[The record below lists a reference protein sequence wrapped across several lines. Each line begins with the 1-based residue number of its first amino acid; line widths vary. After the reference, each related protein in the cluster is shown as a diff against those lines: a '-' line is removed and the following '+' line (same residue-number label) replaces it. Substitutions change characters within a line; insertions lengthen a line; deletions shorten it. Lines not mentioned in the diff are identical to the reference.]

1 MATKRISQLETIAN
15 ALVTGE
21 AILPIVISDPLIP
34 NRKAKVNQL
43 FRGLSAGTATE
54 PGLAFDLDRDTGIYQ
69 SAVDEIG
76 LSFGSAALYN
86 SRRQN
91 TDGSS
96 TLIIRAI
103 DSASATSSIEI
114 TPQGSGYM
122 TINGDFVQTD
132 TKFYLS
138 GDQNPAKRAH
148 FNVDTISTQSG
159 TRRFDLPNIGT
170 NTSTTI
176 VANDTFQTLTNKTI
190 LIKDAELQ
198 ITGSSDTSKVAKF
211 ETDAW
216 ESPGSHTYKLPD
228 FGAAN
233 TQSTLLDDITEQN
246 VFNKNMVNPTFSNTP
261 SNDENNPTR
270 YVIFDSS
277 QLTQD
282 RTVIWPDLNIKAV
295 GEASAQTIA
304 NKVYKGAVFCDTDVD
319 DGEGRKVQFILDNI
333 EDNQTYQFS
342 FPDNDPTAPLNN
354 GSDPNMLVTEKKT
367 QTLVNKTLEQM
378 KINNPDNL
386 NGLVTIDV
394 SNISDS
400 VAIQFP
406 NADATL
412 LSTNNISDVAISFG
426 GALAAPVLGG
436 QIRLQQHFSRKISRQ

>member
-1 MATKRISQLETIAN
+1 MATKRISQLETISD

-21 AILPIVISDPLIP
+21 AIMPIVISDPLIP

-43 FRGLSAGTATE
+43 FRGLSAGSATA

-69 SAVDEIG
+69 STVDEIG
-76 LSFGSAALYN
+76 LSFGTASLYN
-86 SRRQN
+86 TRRAN

-103 DSASATSSIEI
+103 DTASATSSIEI

-122 TINGDFVQTD
+122 TVNGDLVQTD
-132 TKFYLS
+132 TQFYLA

-170 NTSTTI
+170 STSTTI

-190 LIKDAELQ
+190 LIKDSELQ
-198 ITGSSDTSKVAKF
+198 ITGSTDTSKIAKF

-216 ESPGSHTYKLPD
+216 EAPGAHTYKLPD

-233 TQSTLLDDITEQN
+233 TQSTLLDDITDQN

-261 SNDENNPTR
+261 SNDENNPTK

-282 RTVIWPDLNIKAV
+282 RTVIFPDLNIKAV
-295 GEASAQTIA
+295 GEQSAQTIA
-304 NKVYKGAVFCDTDVD
+304 NKVYKGAVFCDTDPN
-319 DGEGRKVQFILDNI
+319 DGEGRKITLDLSNI
-333 EDNQTYQFS
+333 EDNQNYVFS
-342 FPDNDPTAPLNN
+342 FPDNEVTAPLNN
-354 GSDPNMLVTEKKT
+354 GSDSNMLVTEKKT
-367 QTLVNKTLEQM
+367 QTLVNKTMELMQ
-378 KINNPDNL
+378 INNPNDL
-386 NGLVTIDV
+386 NGNITIDAGNIK
-394 SNISDS
+394 SN
-400 VAIQFP
+400 VTIQFP
-406 NADATL
+406 DADATL

-436 QIRLQQHFSRKISRQ
+436 QLRIQSHFMSGW

>member
-295 GEASAQTIA
+295 GEASAQTIS

-436 QIRLQQHFSRKISRQ
+436 QIRLQQHFMSGW

>member
-1 MATKRISQLETIAN
+1 MATKRISQLETIAD

-34 NRKAKVNQL
+34 NRKAKINQL

-69 SAVDEIG
+69 SAVDELG

-86 SRRQN
+86 SRRSN

-96 TLIIRAI
+96 TLIVRAI
-103 DSASATSSIEI
+103 DSASATSNIEI
-114 TPQGSGYM
+114 TPQGSGYV
-122 TINGDFVQTD
+122 TVNGDIVQTD

-170 NTSTTI
+170 SSSTTI

-190 LIKDAELQ
+190 LIKDSELQ
-198 ITGSSDTSKVAKF
+198 ITGSTDTSKIAKF

-216 ESPGSHTYKLPD
+216 EAPGSHTYKLPD

-261 SNDENNPTR
+261 SNDENNPTK

-295 GEASAQTIA
+295 GEASAQTIS
-304 NKVYKGAVFCDTDVD
+304 NKVYKGAVFCDTDID
-319 DGEGRKVQFILDNI
+319 DGEGRKIQFDLSNI
-333 EDNQTYQFS
+333 EDNQTYAFS

-354 GSDPNMLVTEKKT
+354 GSDPNMLVSEKKT
-367 QTLVNKTLEQM
+367 QTLVNKTMELM

-386 NGLVTIDV
+386 NGLINIDV

-400 VAIQFP
+400 VQIQFP

-436 QIRLQQHFSRKISRQ
+436 QIRLQQHFMSGW

>member
-1 MATKRISQLETIAN
+1 MATKRISQLETISD

-21 AILPIVISDPLIP
+21 AIMPIVISDPLIP

-43 FRGLSAGTATE
+43 FRGLSAGSATA

-76 LSFGSAALYN
+76 LSFGSASLYN
-86 SRRQN
+86 SRRAN

-103 DSASATSSIEI
+103 DTASATSSIEI
-114 TPQGSGYM
+114 TPQGSGYA
-122 TINGDFVQTD
+122 TVSGDFIQTD
-132 TKFYLS
+132 TQFYLA
-138 GDQNPAKRAH
+138 GDQNPAKKAH

-170 NTSTTI
+170 ATSTTV

-198 ITGSSDTSKVAKF
+198 ITGSTDTAKIAKF
-211 ETDAW
+211 ECDAW
-216 ESPGSHTYKLPD
+216 EAPGAHTYRLPD
-228 FGAAN
+228 FGAAQ

-261 SNDENNPTR
+261 SNDENNPTK
-270 YVIFDSS
+270 YVIFNSS

-282 RTVIWPDLNIKAV
+282 RTVIFPDLNIKAV
-295 GEASAQTIA
+295 GEASAQTIS
-304 NKVYKGAVFCDTDVD
+304 NKVFKGAVFCDTDPN
-319 DGEGRKVQFILDNI
+319 DGEGRKITLDLSNI
-333 EDNQTYQFS
+333 EDNQNYVFS
-342 FPDNDPTAPLNN
+342 FPDNEVTAPLNN
-354 GSDPNMLVTEKKT
+354 GSDSNMLVTEKKT
-367 QTLVNKTLEQM
+367 QTLVNKTMELMQ
-378 KINNPDNL
+378 INNPNDL
-386 NGLVTIDV
+386 NGNITIDAGNIK
-394 SNISDS
+394 SN
-400 VAIQFP
+400 VTIQFP
-406 NADATL
+406 DADATL

-436 QIRLQQHFSRKISRQ
+436 QLRIQSHFMSGW

>member
-1 MATKRISQLETIAN
+1 MATKRISQLETLAN

-342 FPDNDPTAPLNN
+342 FPNNDPTAPLNN
-354 GSDPNMLVTEKKT
+354 GSDPNMIVTEKKT

-436 QIRLQQHFSRKISRQ
+436 QIRLQQHFMSGW

>member
-1 MATKRISQLETIAN
+1 MATKRISQLETLAN

-295 GEASAQTIA
+295 GEASAQTIS

-319 DGEGRKVQFILDNI
+319 DGEGRKIQFILDNI

-354 GSDPNMLVTEKKT
+354 GSDPNMIVTEKKT

-436 QIRLQQHFSRKISRQ
+436 QIRLQQHFMSGW

>member
-1 MATKRISQLETIAN
+1 MATKRISQLETIADG
-15 ALVTGE
+15 LVTGE

-34 NRKAKVNQL
+34 NRKAKINQL
-43 FRGLSAGTATE
+43 FRGLSAGTATQ
-54 PGLAFDLDRDTGIYQ
+54 PGLAFDLDRDSGIYQ

-76 LSFGSAALYN
+76 ITFGSASLYN
-86 SRRQN
+86 SRRAN

-103 DSASATSSIEI
+103 DTASAVSSIEF
-114 TPQGSGYM
+114 TPQGSGYL
-122 TINGDFVQTD
+122 TVNGDLIQTD
-132 TKFYLS
+132 AQFYLS

-159 TRRFDLPNIGT
+159 TRRFDLPNVGT

-190 LIKDAELQ
+190 LIKDSELQ
-198 ITGSSDTSKVAKF
+198 ITGSTDTSKIAKF

-216 ESPGSHTYKLPD
+216 ESPGAHTYKLPD

-246 VFNKNMVNPTFSNTP
+246 VFNKNLVNPTFSNTP
-261 SNDENNPTR
+261 SNDENNPTK

-277 QLTQD
+277 QLSQD
-282 RTVIWPDLNIKAV
+282 RTVIWPDLNIKVV
-295 GEASAQTIA
+295 GEASAQTVS
-304 NKVYKGAVFCDTDVD
+304 NKVFKGAVFCDTDVT
-319 DGEGRKVQFILDNI
+319 DGEGRKIQFDLSNI
-333 EDNQTYQFS
+333 EDNQTYVFS
-342 FPDNDPTAPLNN
+342 FPDNEVTAPLNN
-354 GSDPNMLVTEKKT
+354 GSDPNMLVSEKKT
-367 QTLVNKTLEQM
+367 QTLTNKTLELM
-378 KINNPDNL
+378 KINNPDDL
-386 NGLVTIDV
+386 NGIVSIDT
-394 SNISDS
+394 SNIDNA
-400 VAIQFP
+400 VTIQFP

-412 LSTNNISDVAISFG
+412 LSTNNISEVAITFG

-436 QIRLQQHFSRKISRQ
+436 QLRIQSHFMSGW

>member
-1 MATKRISQLETIAN
+1 VATKRISQLETIAN

-69 SAVDEIG
+69 GAVDEIG
-76 LSFGSAALYN
+76 LTFGSAALYN

-132 TKFYLS
+132 AKFYLS

-277 QLTQD
+277 GLTQD

-304 NKVYKGAVFCDTDVD
+304 NKVYKGAVFCDTDVN
-319 DGEGRKVQFILDNI
+319 DGEGRKIQFILDNI

-354 GSDPNMLVTEKKT
+354 GSDPNMLVSEKKT
-367 QTLVNKTLEQM
+367 QTLVNKTLELT
-378 KINNPDNL
+378 KLNNPDNL
-386 NGLVTIDV
+386 NGLVNIDV
-394 SNISDS
+394 SNITEL
-400 VAIQFP
+400 VNIQFP

-436 QIRLQQHFSRKISRQ
+436 QIRLQQHFMSGW

>member
-1 MATKRISQLETIAN
+1 VATKRISQLETISD

-21 AILPIVISDPLIP
+21 AIMPIVISDPLIP

-43 FRGLSAGTATE
+43 FRGLSAGSATA

-76 LSFGSAALYN
+76 ISFGSASLYN
-86 SRRQN
+86 SRRAN

-114 TPQGSGYM
+114 TPQGSGYA
-122 TINGDFVQTD
+122 TVSGDFVQTD
-132 TKFYLS
+132 TQFYLS

-170 NTSTTI
+170 STSTTI

-198 ITGSSDTSKVAKF
+198 ITGSTDTAKIAKF

-216 ESPGSHTYKLPD
+216 EAPGAHTYRLPD
-228 FGAAN
+228 FGASQ

-246 VFNKNMVNPTFSNTP
+246 VFNKNLVNPTFSNTP
-261 SNDENNPTR
+261 SNDENNPTK

-277 QLTQD
+277 GLTQD

-295 GEASAQTIA
+295 GEASAQTIS
-304 NKVYKGAVFCDTDVD
+304 NKVFKGAVFCDTDPA
-319 DGEGRKVQFILDNI
+319 DGEGRKITLDLSNI
-333 EDNQTYQFS
+333 EDNQNYVFS
-342 FPDNDPTAPLNN
+342 FPDNEVTAPLNN
-354 GSDPNMLVTEKKT
+354 GTDANMLVTEKKT
-367 QTLVNKTLEQM
+367 QTLVNKTMELM
-378 KINNPDNL
+378 KINNPNDL
-386 NGLVTIDV
+386 NGNITFDAQNIKNAVT
-394 SNISDS
+394 
-400 VAIQFP
+400 IQFP
-406 NADATL
+406 DADATL

-436 QIRLQQHFSRKISRQ
+436 QLRIQQHFMSGW

>member
-1 MATKRISQLETIAN
+1 VATKRISQLETISD

-21 AILPIVISDPLIP
+21 AIMPIVISDPLIP

-43 FRGLSAGTATE
+43 FRGLSAGSATA

-76 LSFGSAALYN
+76 LSFGTASLYN
-86 SRRQN
+86 TRRAN

-103 DSASATSSIEI
+103 DTASATSSIEI

-122 TINGDFVQTD
+122 TVNGDLVQTD
-132 TKFYLS
+132 TQFYLA

-170 NTSTTI
+170 STSTTI

-190 LIKDAELQ
+190 LIKDSELQ
-198 ITGSSDTSKVAKF
+198 ITGSTDTSKIAKF

-216 ESPGSHTYKLPD
+216 EAPGAHTYKLPD

-233 TQSTLLDDITEQN
+233 TQSTLLDDITDQN

-261 SNDENNPTR
+261 SNDENNPTK

-282 RTVIWPDLNIKAV
+282 RTVIFPDLNIKAV
-295 GEASAQTIA
+295 GEQSAQTIA
-304 NKVYKGAVFCDTDVD
+304 NKVYKGAVFCDTDPS
-319 DGEGRKVQFILDNI
+319 DGEGRKVTLDLSNI
-333 EDNQTYQFS
+333 EDNQNYVFS
-342 FPDNDPTAPLNN
+342 FPDNEVTAPLNN

-367 QTLVNKTLEQM
+367 QTLVNKTMELMQ
-378 KINNPDNL
+378 INNPNDL
-386 NGLVTIDV
+386 NGNITIDAGNIK
-394 SNISDS
+394 SN
-400 VAIQFP
+400 VTIQFP
-406 NADATL
+406 DADATL

-436 QIRLQQHFSRKISRQ
+436 QLRIQSHFMSGW

>member
-1 MATKRISQLETIAN
+1 MATKRISQLETIAD

-34 NRKAKVNQL
+34 NRKAKINQL

-69 SAVDEIG
+69 SAVDELG

-86 SRRQN
+86 SRRSN

-96 TLIIRAI
+96 TLIVRAI
-103 DSASATSSIEI
+103 DSASATSNIEI
-114 TPQGSGYM
+114 TPQGSGYV
-122 TINGDFVQTD
+122 TVNGDIVQTD

-170 NTSTTI
+170 SSSTTI

-190 LIKDAELQ
+190 LIKDSELQ
-198 ITGSSDTSKVAKF
+198 ITGSTDTSKIAKF

-216 ESPGSHTYKLPD
+216 EAPGSHTYKLPD

-295 GEASAQTIA
+295 GEASAQTIS
-304 NKVYKGAVFCDTDVD
+304 NKVYKGAVFCDTDAD
-319 DGEGRKVQFILDNI
+319 DGEGRKVQFILGNI

-367 QTLVNKTLEQM
+367 QTLVNKTLELT

-386 NGLVTIDV
+386 NGLINIDV
-394 SNISDS
+394 SNITDL
-400 VAIQFP
+400 VNIQFP

-436 QIRLQQHFSRKISRQ
+436 QISLQQHFMSGW

>member
-1 MATKRISQLETIAN
+1 MATKRISQLETIADG
-15 ALVTGE
+15 LVTGE

-34 NRKAKVNQL
+34 NRKAKINQL
-43 FRGLSAGTATE
+43 FRGLSAGTATQ
-54 PGLAFDLDRDTGIYQ
+54 PGLAFDLDRDSGIYQ

-76 LSFGSAALYN
+76 ITFGSASLYN
-86 SRRQN
+86 SRRAN

-96 TLIIRAI
+96 TLVIRAI
-103 DSASATSSIEI
+103 DTASAVSSIEF
-114 TPQGSGYM
+114 TPQGSGYL
-122 TINGDFVQTD
+122 TVNGDIIQTD
-132 TKFYLS
+132 AQFYLA

-159 TRRFDLPNIGT
+159 TRRFDLPNVGT

-190 LIKDAELQ
+190 LINDSELQ
-198 ITGSSDTSKVAKF
+198 ITGSTDTSKIAKF

-246 VFNKNMVNPTFSNTP
+246 VFNKNLVNPTFSNTP
-261 SNDENNPTR
+261 SNDENNPTK

-277 QLTQD
+277 QLSQD
-282 RTVIWPDLNIKAV
+282 RTVIWPDLNIKVV
-295 GEASAQTIA
+295 GEASAQTVS
-304 NKVYKGAVFCDTDVD
+304 NKVFKGAVFCDTDVT
-319 DGEGRKVQFILDNI
+319 DGEGRKIQFDLSNI
-333 EDNQTYQFS
+333 EDNQTYVFS
-342 FPDNDPTAPLNN
+342 FPDNEVTAPLNN
-354 GSDPNMLVTEKKT
+354 GSDPNMLVSEKKT
-367 QTLVNKTLEQM
+367 QTLTNKTLELM
-378 KINNPDNL
+378 KINNPDDL
-386 NGLVTIDV
+386 NGIVSIDT
-394 SNISDS
+394 SNIDNA
-400 VAIQFP
+400 VTIQFP

-412 LSTNNISDVAISFG
+412 LSTNNISEVAITFG

-436 QIRLQQHFSRKISRQ
+436 QLRIQSHFMSGW

>member
-21 AILPIVISDPLIP
+21 AIMPIVISDPLIP

-69 SAVDEIG
+69 GAVDEIG
-76 LSFGSAALYN
+76 LTFGSAALYN

-132 TKFYLS
+132 AKFYLS

-277 QLTQD
+277 GLTQD

-304 NKVYKGAVFCDTDVD
+304 NKVYKGAVFCDTDVN
-319 DGEGRKVQFILDNI
+319 DGEGRKIQFILDNI

-354 GSDPNMLVTEKKT
+354 GSDPNMLVSEKKT
-367 QTLVNKTLEQM
+367 QTLVNKTLELT
-378 KINNPDNL
+378 KLNNPDNL
-386 NGLVTIDV
+386 NGLVNIDV
-394 SNISDS
+394 SNITEL
-400 VAIQFP
+400 VNIQFP

-436 QIRLQQHFSRKISRQ
+436 QIRLQQHFMSGW

>member
-1 MATKRISQLETIAN
+1 MATKRISQLETIADG
-15 ALVTGE
+15 LVTGE

-76 LSFGSAALYN
+76 VSFGSAALYN
-86 SRRQN
+86 SRRAN

-96 TLIIRAI
+96 TLVIRAI
-103 DSASATSSIEI
+103 DSASAVSSIEF
-114 TPQGSGYM
+114 TPQGSGYL
-122 TINGDFVQTD
+122 TVNGDIIQTD
-132 TKFYLS
+132 AQFYLA

-159 TRRFDLPNIGT
+159 TRRFDLPNVGT
-170 NTSTTI
+170 STSTTI

-190 LIKDAELQ
+190 LIKDSELQ
-198 ITGSSDTSKVAKF
+198 ITGSTDTSKIAKF

-216 ESPGSHTYKLPD
+216 EAPGAHTYKLPD

-246 VFNKNMVNPTFSNTP
+246 AFNKNLVNPTFSNTP
-261 SNDENNPTR
+261 SNDENNPTK

-282 RTVIWPDLNIKAV
+282 RTVIWPDLNIKVV
-295 GEASAQTIA
+295 GEASAQTVA
-304 NKVYKGAVFCDTDVD
+304 NKVFKGAVFCDTDVD
-319 DGEGRKVQFILDNI
+319 DGEGRKITFDLSNI
-333 EDNQTYQFS
+333 EDNQNYVFS
-342 FPDNDPTAPLNN
+342 FPDNEVTAPLNN
-354 GSDPNMLVTEKKT
+354 GTDPNMLVTEKKQ
-367 QTLVNKTLEQM
+367 QTLTNKTLELA
-378 KINNPDNL
+378 KINNPDEL
-386 NGLVTIDV
+386 NGVITIDA
-394 SNISDS
+394 SNIDTG
-400 VAIQFP
+400 VTIQFP

-412 LSTNNISDVAISFG
+412 LSTNNISEVAITFG

-436 QIRLQQHFSRKISRQ
+436 QLRIQQHFMSGW

>member
-1 MATKRISQLETIAN
+1 VATKRISQLETIADG
-15 ALVTGE
+15 LVTGE

-34 NRKAKVNQL
+34 NRKAKINQL
-43 FRGLSAGTATE
+43 FRGLSAGTATQ
-54 PGLAFDLDRDTGIYQ
+54 PGLAFDLDRDSGIYQ

-76 LSFGSAALYN
+76 ITFGSASLYN
-86 SRRQN
+86 SRRAN

-103 DSASATSSIEI
+103 DTASAVSSIEF
-114 TPQGSGYM
+114 TPQGSGYL
-122 TINGDFVQTD
+122 TVNGDLIQTD
-132 TKFYLS
+132 AQFYLS

-159 TRRFDLPNIGT
+159 TRRFDLPNVGT

-190 LIKDAELQ
+190 LIKDSELQ
-198 ITGSSDTSKVAKF
+198 ITGSTDTSKIAKF

-216 ESPGSHTYKLPD
+216 ESPGAHTYKLPD

-246 VFNKNMVNPTFSNTP
+246 VFNKNLVNPTFSNTP
-261 SNDENNPTR
+261 SNDENNPTK

-282 RTVIWPDLNIKAV
+282 RTVIWPDLNIKVV
-295 GEASAQTIA
+295 GEASAQTVS
-304 NKVYKGAVFCDTDVD
+304 NKVYKGAVFCDTDVT
-319 DGEGRKVQFILDNI
+319 DGEGRKIQFDLSNI
-333 EDNQTYQFS
+333 EDNQTYVFS
-342 FPDNDPTAPLNN
+342 FPDNEVTAPLNN
-354 GSDPNMLVTEKKT
+354 GSDPNILVSEKKT
-367 QTLVNKTLEQM
+367 QTLTNKTMELM
-378 KINNPDNL
+378 KINNPDDL
-386 NGLVTIDV
+386 NGIVTIDT
-394 SNISDS
+394 SNIDDS
-400 VAIQFP
+400 VTIQFP

-412 LSTNNISDVAISFG
+412 LSTNNISEVAITFG

-436 QIRLQQHFSRKISRQ
+436 QLRIQQHFMSGW